1 MSFVVQTMFI
11 FRLCSDMIM
20 EDGGGRFL
28 VLPCKR
34 LILCKI
40 ARAQKKNTVDA
51 WPVLPFLGCET

>member
-20 EDGGGRFL
+20 EDEGGFL

-34 LILCKI
+34 LILGKI
-40 ARAQKKNTVDA
+40 ACAQKKNTVDA
-51 WPVLPFLGCET
+51 WPVLPFLDCET